1 MQPLLHRRNVLVRH
15 VCPTTHMIVT
25 GPVRE
30 ILPLPISS
38 ISPDYLI
45 PIFLTPK
52 QLAMGDVVTYI
63 LKSETLITVG
73 RKKIVS
79 RAQTCGPL
87 QRIKPPVNSS
97 NVTSQHLQTN
107 KLSHVHSGHAMACS
121 VETNVLNGGCKP
133 SQN

>member
-1 MQPLLHRRNVLVRH
+1 
-15 VCPTTHMIVT
+15 
-25 GPVRE
+25 
-30 ILPLPISS
+30 
-38 ISPDYLI
+38 
-45 PIFLTPK
+45 
-52 QLAMGDVVTYI
+52 MGDVVTYI
-63 LKSETLITVG
+63 LESETLITVG

-79 RAQTCGPL
+79 HAQTCGPL

-133 SQN
+133 GQNLGELAQLSLKYQTTVLKPGILEKITCSNEFVFIHVFL

>member
-1 MQPLLHRRNVLVRH
+1 
-15 VCPTTHMIVT
+15 
-25 GPVRE
+25 
-30 ILPLPISS
+30 
-38 ISPDYLI
+38 
-45 PIFLTPK
+45 
-52 QLAMGDVVTYI
+52 MGDVVTYI

-107 KLSHVHSGHAMACS
+107 KLSHVHSGHAMACNKCVKWRLQAKS
-121 VETNVLNGGCKP
+121 KLRRASATILKISNYGVETRN
-133 SQN
+133 S